1 MKKKRFLALAL
12 ALVMV
17 LALVPTTALAGGMGE
32 VPDHEI
38 WIYVGEEGDDPE
50 IKIDVATGE
59 NQSGDGWSWNGATK
73 TLRLENFTGAWMDFG
88 GCGDVT
94 LELAG
99 SNSLGG
105 SNGLWL
111 DDFRGPCH
119 VTIKGDGTLTTD
131 HVWVMNYGDNSLTI
145 ESGTLKVT
153 ASSDDSDSINLNGT
167 FTVRGGTV
175 SASGGSTGV
184 IIQGGTLMVRG
195 GSLSASGSE
204 YGIIV
209 EERGKD
215 AAGGNFDAIAGRIT
229 LEGGVAALAAT
240 DTWSVKDGPY
250 SGGVRRNPFYL
261 FPIGEIVGGETSADA
276 ALLEEKEQLKTA
288 DAADRNGEWWSTSV
302 IALSA
307 GELTLNSRP
316 DESRV
321 AFSGAAKYATMY
333 RDPSTV
339 RQQGKPT
346 DLRWE
351 EEESDDIPGRV
362 RWKCVDPY
370 LGMFSV
376 AFHHK
381 GHSKAVISG
390 TLGVGTFILG
400 DASTTLFRDSANELE
415 SGYYYFTVAPIDD
428 GSTYA
433 GSEAARSDYWFF
445 DKAETHL
452 NVPDAP
458 VWTAGGAIQLPA
470 FSDAY
475 FDEYEVE
482 LLVSDTEGNAIDA
495 ATLKSALSRPGN
507 ANETLNI
514 IRSSNLGDG
523 RYYYVRIRALS
534 NDITQNLNSEWS
546 ALSAAY
552 HNTDET
558 PIDPQPTTKKLT
570 KSMFTVDTSEET
582 YTGSAITKSITGRDE
597 DKTLV
602 EGTDYTVAYANNVN
616 VGTAKFTITG
626 KGSYAG
632 ALTYTFTIKAKA
644 TGGGNGG
651 SGTGGGTGGGSTTP
665 TTPTEPEKPVE
676 PEKPTEPET
685 PVTPAA
691 EKFTDVAKGSWY
703 EAGVAYV
710 TDKGLFQGVGKDTF
724 APNGTMTRAMIFT
737 VLARLDGQDTSGGD
751 VWYRKGM
758 DWAVAQGISDGS
770 NPQSPMTREQLATM
784 LYRYAKPEEAK
795 GDLSKFTDADA
806 VSGWARTAMEWAV
819 ANGIVTGVGGGRL
832 APQGTAT
839 RAQVAAMLMRFC
851 RGQEE

>member
-1 MKKKRFLALAL
+1 MKTQKLLSLALV
-12 ALVMV
+12 LVMV
-17 LALVPTTALAGGMGE
+17 LALLPTTALAGGMGE
-32 VPDHEI
+32 APDHEI

-59 NQSGDGWSWNGATK
+59 NQSGDGWSWNGTTK
-73 TLRLENFTGAWMDFG
+73 TLRLENFTGTWMDFG

-99 SNSLGG
+99 SNSLSG

-119 VTIKGDGTLTTD
+119 VTIKGDGTLTTN

-195 GSLSASGSE
+195 GSLSVSGSE
-204 YGIIV
+204 YGIKV
-209 EERGKD
+209 AERGKD
-215 AAGGNFDAIAGRIT
+215 AAGGNFKAIAGRIT

-250 SGGVRRNPFYL
+250 SGGVRRDPFYL

-302 IALSA
+302 IALSE
-307 GELTLNSRP
+307 GELTLSTDP

-339 RQQGKPT
+339 RQQGTPT

-351 EEESDDIPGRV
+351 EEESGDIPGRV

-370 LGMFSV
+370 LGMFTV
-376 AFHHK
+376 AFYRE
-381 GHSKAVISG
+381 GTPKAVIRETWS
-390 TLGVGTFILG
+390 VGTSMPWN
-400 DASTTLFRDSANELE
+400 ASATSFRNEANELE
-415 SGYYYFTVAPIDD
+415 SGSYYFTVTPIDD
-428 GSTYA
+428 GTTYA

-458 VWTAGGAIQLPA
+458 VWTAGGAVQLPA

-475 FDEYEVE
+475 FDGFEVG
-482 LLVSDTEGNAIDA
+482 LLVSDTEESATDA
-495 ATLKSALSRPGN
+495 ATLKSKLSKSGS
-507 ANETLNI
+507 ANETLKMI
-514 IRSSNLGDG
+514 PSGNLGDG

-534 NDITQNLNSEWS
+534 NDITENLNSEWS

-558 PIDPQPTTKKLT
+558 PADPQPTTKKLT

-582 YTGSAITKSITGRDE
+582 YTGSAITKSVTGRDG

-632 ALTYTFTIKAKA
+632 ALTYTFTIKAKS
-644 TGGGNGG
+644 TGGSGTG

-665 TTPTEPEKPVE
+665 TTPTEPVTPVE
-676 PEKPTEPET
+676 PEKPTEPEKT
-685 PVTPAA
+685 DPTAGR
-691 EKFTDVAKGSWY
+691 FTDVAKGSWY
-703 EAGVAYV
+703 EAGVTYV

-751 VWYRKGM
+751 IWNRKGM

-795 GDLSKFTDADA
+795 GELSKFTDADA
-806 VSGWARTAMEWAV
+806 VSEWARPAMEWAV

-832 APQGTAT
+832 APRGTAT

-851 RGQEE
+851 GLTKAE